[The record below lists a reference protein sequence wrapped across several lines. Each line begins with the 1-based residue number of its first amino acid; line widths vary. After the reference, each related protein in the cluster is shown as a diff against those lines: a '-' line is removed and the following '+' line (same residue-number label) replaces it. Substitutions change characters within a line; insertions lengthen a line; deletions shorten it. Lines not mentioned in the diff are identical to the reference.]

1 MKKNTIVTMCIAIG
15 VVGIGVAGL
24 IIGMNLDQ
32 TSQARNIEQ
41 VPITSTS
48 VVEDT
53 KSQTKENDTNEDESE
68 NQTKEKEESS
78 NQIQYDG
85 KTILINSNS
94 SVDASNLEISMKEAA
109 RIGLNYLKTSYSEE
123 FDTCDISME
132 TVIMS
137 GIKNGSV
144 SWSEVIEVDNER
156 RYELS
161 VDAQTGEVLD
171 SASYYKVDGDSQEWV
186 KAEGNAKNR
195 TVKVEK
201 LNIEAFTKIDVDMN
215 YSADVEIVKGNSYG
229 VVLNY
234 RTDNYKMEYEN
245 KDGKLQISDKILK
258 QTENINSNITARN
271 YVTIIVP
278 KDAKFSTITI
288 KTTSGDIAVKD
299 INTESLTTLA
309 YSGDSTFG
317 SITAKKIE
325 SESYSGDINV
335 KNVQTDGMKLNALS
349 GDIIIEGNVNG
360 KTICDAVSG
369 DIEITCK
376 SKENQYSYDLNSVS
390 GCIQVGNR
398 VEDDGP
404 TVSVKSSKSKENHIE
419 ATTTSGDIT
428 IEFGE

>member
-132 TVIMS
+132 TVNMS

-201 LNIEAFTKIDVDMN
+201 LNIEAFTKIDVEMN

-335 KNVQTDGMKLNALS
+335 KNVQTDGMKLNALVV
-349 GDIIIEGNVNG
+349 I
-360 KTICDAVSG
+360 
-369 DIEITCK
+369 
-376 SKENQYSYDLNSVS
+376 
-390 GCIQVGNR
+390 
-398 VEDDGP
+398 
-404 TVSVKSSKSKENHIE
+404 
-419 ATTTSGDIT
+419 
-428 IEFGE
+428 